1 VENSANSGMDSY
13 RLKESECPTCKHVLD
28 AATGEAGETPKN
40 GDFSICFYCGE
51 ILRFKGEEGD
61 IAIAENED
69 LQELRR
75 ESEETYDQVYSCQR
89 MIRFRRAQM
98 N

>member
-1 VENSANSGMDSY
+1 MENSAKSEMDSY

-28 AATGEAGETPKN
+28 AASGEGGEKPKN

-51 ILRFKGEEGD
+51 ILRFHGEEGD
-61 IAIAENED
+61 VKKAEEPD
-69 LQELRR
+69 LLELRR
-75 ESEETYDQVYSCQR
+75 ESEETYDQVYRFQR
-89 MIRFRRAQM
+89 VIRFRKAQM

>member
-1 VENSANSGMDSY
+1 MDSY
-13 RLKESECPTCKHVLD
+13 RLKESKCPTCSHLLD

-40 GDFSICFYCGE
+40 GDFSVCFYCGE

-61 IAIAENED
+61 IVKALNED
-69 LQELRR
+69 IQELRR
-75 ESEETYDQVYSCQR
+75 ECEETYDQIYRFQR
-89 MIRFRRAQM
+89 MIRLRKVRM

>member
-1 VENSANSGMDSY
+1 MENSANSGMDSY
-13 RLKESECPTCKHVLD
+13 RLKESECPTCSHVLD
-28 AATGEAGETPKN
+28 AATGESGEKPKN

-51 ILRFKGEEGD
+51 ILRFKGEDGE
-61 IAIAENED
+61 IVRAEDGD

-75 ESEETYDQVYSCQR
+75 ESEETYDQIYRFQR
-89 MIRFRRAQM
+89 MIRFRKVQM